1 MRTIIITLIIAATLT
16 TTASAASRKIFE
28 VTFDDVPGGGLVC
41 NIAFFG
47 QPPPP
52 ATVDKIVQS
61 ALESAVL
68 VDPSRD
74 ILAMAFVG
82 DETMDETQYSG
93 SLVYKAAD
101 KRIMTMDEFR
111 GLKSSGQDGGA
122 YYVETEE
129 DKTLQ
134 GIKPE
139 RRWLSLTLVFPK
151 APTIQQAYDAALAEA
166 KKAAQRGLDA
176 SVYVSVGDKATRTS
190 WRQLRDPS
198 GGYVFVE
205 YQASTKTIKRQT
217 KVLKILQ

>member
-1 MRTIIITLIIAATLT
+1 MRASITTLIIAATLT
-16 TTASAASRKIFE
+16 TSAAAASRKVFE
-28 VTFDDVPGGGLVC
+28 VTFEDVPGGGLVC
-41 NIAFFG
+41 DVVFFG
-47 QPPPP
+47 KPPAP
-52 ATVDKIVQS
+52 ATVDKIVRS

-68 VDPSRD
+68 VDSSRD

-82 DETMDETQYSG
+82 DEAMKQTQYSG

-111 GLKSSGQDGGA
+111 GVKRSGQDTGA
-122 YYVETEE
+122 YYIESKE

-139 RRWLSLTLVFPK
+139 RRWLSLTLVFPE
-151 APTIQQAYDAALAEA
+151 APSIQHAYDVALVEAE
-166 KKAAQRGLDA
+166 KAAQRGLDVN
-176 SVYVSVGDKATRTS
+176 VYVSVGDKTTRTS

-205 YQASTKTIKRQT
+205 YQVSTKTIKRQT
-217 KVLKILQ
+217 KVLKKLQ

>member
-1 MRTIIITLIIAATLT
+1 MRTFITTLIIAATLT
-16 TTASAASRKIFE
+16 TTVAAASRKIFE

-41 NIAFFG
+41 NVAFFG

-52 ATVDKIVQS
+52 ATVDKIVRS

-68 VDPSRD
+68 VDSSRD
-74 ILAMAFVG
+74 ILAMGFVG
-82 DETMDETQYSG
+82 DDAMKQSQYSG

-111 GLKSSGQDGGA
+111 GIKSSSQYTGA
-122 YYVETEE
+122 YFVETKE

-139 RRWLSLTLVFPK
+139 RRWLSITLVFPT
-151 APTIQQAYDAALAEA
+151 APAIQQAYDTALAEA
-166 KKAAQRGLDA
+166 EKAAQRGLDA
-176 SVYVSVGDKATRTS
+176 NVYVSVGDKATRTS

-217 KVLKILQ
+217 KVLKKLQ